1 MSSSSQDTITLA
13 DYVFA
18 RLHQLGIRSIF
29 GVPGDYNLR
38 LLDFVEPAGLH
49 WVGNCNELN
58 SAYAADAYARIHGVS
73 ALITTFGVGEL
84 SAVNGIAGAYAE
96 KAPIISIVG
105 TPARATQE
113 ARTNAH
119 HTFADGDFD
128 RFAAMHKHVT
138 IAQTNLLDPRT
149 APQQFDV
156 TVQQALIHSRPVYI
170 QLPAD
175 MVDVKVS
182 VAGLKSKI
190 SLPPTLHG
198 DNESNV
204 SSRILDLMHSAKK
217 PLIFVDGESRCLDIL
232 DEINELVKAT
242 RWPVWTSPFGKGLV
256 DEHLE
261 SFQGIYNADLGSESA
276 KTYFES
282 ADLALVFGPHY
293 SSTNTGLFSSIPKQA
308 ISVSFSERHVKIG
321 SEITRDVSNKKLVA
335 MLLEQ
340 LDHSKIS
347 KPEGLSKPSKV
358 TPSIES
364 SGSLTQKDFYR
375 VINPILKPGD
385 IVMGETGTASHGTR
399 DLVLPSGSYYFTAVT
414 WLSIGYML
422 PAALGASLAQRD
434 SENWRKR
441 SGSTDTS
448 GDRVVLFIGDGSL
461 QMTVQEISTMIRE
474 KLNIIIVVIN
484 NDGYT
489 IERVIHGRKQ
499 TYNDIASWRY
509 LQALNMFGA
518 DEEEVETNTFS
529 ARTWRELQA
538 AIGCGLLTNGKGVR
552 MLEVFMEREDA
563 QGLLLKLL
571 NNQKARESPK
581 D

>member
-1 MSSSSQDTITLA
+1 MSSRSQDTITLA

-18 RLHQLGIRSIF
+18 RLHQLGIRSVF

-113 ARTNAH
+113 ARTNVH
-119 HTFADGDFD
+119 HTFADGDFN
-128 RFAAMHKHVT
+128 RFAAMHTHVT

-149 APQQFDV
+149 APEQFDV

-175 MVDVKVS
+175 MVDVEVS
-182 VAGLKSKI
+182 AAGLKSKI
-190 SLPPTLHG
+190 SLPPISNS
-198 DNESNV
+198 DNESKV
-204 SSRILDLMHSAKK
+204 SGRILELMHSAKK
-217 PLIFVDGESRCLDIL
+217 PLIYVDGESRCLDIL
-232 DEINELVKAT
+232 DEINELVKT
-242 RWPVWTSPFGKGLV
+242 TGWPMWTSPFGKGLV

-308 ISVSFSERHVKIG
+308 ISVSFSERHVKIDT
-321 SEITRDVSNKKLVA
+321 EITRDVSNKKLVG

-347 KPEGLSKPSKV
+347 KSEAAPEPSKV
-358 TPSIES
+358 TPFVES

-375 VINPILKPGD
+375 VINPMLKPGD

-474 KLNIIIVVIN
+474 RLNIIIVVIN

-518 DEEEVETNTFS
+518 TEDEVDTNTFS
-529 ARTWRELQA
+529 ARTWGELQA

-571 NNQKARESPK
+571 
-581 D
+581 

>member
-1 MSSSSQDTITLA
+1 MSSRSQDTITLA

-18 RLHQLGIRSIF
+18 RLHQLGIRSVF

-113 ARTNAH
+113 ARTNVH
-119 HTFADGDFD
+119 HTFADGDFN
-128 RFAAMHKHVT
+128 RFAAMHTHVT

-149 APQQFDV
+149 APEQFDV

-175 MVDVKVS
+175 MVDVEVS
-182 VAGLKSKI
+182 AAGLKSKI
-190 SLPPTLHG
+190 SLPPISNS
-198 DNESNV
+198 DNESKV
-204 SSRILDLMHSAKK
+204 SGRILELMHSAKK
-217 PLIFVDGESRCLDIL
+217 PLIYVDGESRCLDIL
-232 DEINELVKAT
+232 DEINELVKT
-242 RWPVWTSPFGKGLV
+242 TGWPMWTSPFGKGLV

-308 ISVSFSERHVKIG
+308 ISVSFSERHIKIG
-321 SEITRDVSNKKLVA
+321 TEITRDVSNKKLVR

-340 LDHSKIS
+340 LDHSKIT

-358 TPSIES
+358 TPSVES

-375 VINPILKPGD
+375 VINPMLKPGD

-518 DEEEVETNTFS
+518 TEDEVET
-529 ARTWRELQA
+529 
-538 AIGCGLLTNGKGVR
+538 
-552 MLEVFMEREDA
+552 
-563 QGLLLKLL
+563 
-571 NNQKARESPK
+571 
-581 D
+581 